1 MNSFNTDDPISAS
14 GAHFKSEY
22 ISASDDVELKVLQ
35 WQPKIKEPKEVVE
48 PVIFVSGWVS
58 HVSGWAELLEAMI
71 QKRRVFYIET
81 REKISARINKRKIR
95 VHDFTIA
102 NIALDIINVC
112 KSLPIE
118 LEQSMVIGSSF
129 GATALLE
136 ALKNNNLNVR
146 CAFLVGPNSE
156 FSAHPF
162 MRALLYLPVFSY
174 HFLKYFVLWYL
185 RTFRV
190 DAKKEPEQM
199 NRYNITLKTAH
210 PKRIKMSVRAAI
222 KYKLWPDL
230 ETVKIPTALAFA
242 PTDTLHSKD
251 NIEKIAK
258 TLPRG
263 QIITCPTNKYMH
275 SVDLLK
281 DIEDFIKTLNER
293 KQNGELM

>member
-1 MNSFNTDDPISAS
+1 MNFLNTDDPISAP

-22 ISASDDVELKVLQ
+22 ISVSDDVKLKVLQ
-35 WQPKIKEPKEVVE
+35 WQPKIKQPKKPVE
-48 PVIFVSGWVS
+48 SVIFVSGWIS
-58 HVSGWAELLEAMI
+58 HVSGWVELLSSMT

-81 REKISARINKRKIR
+81 REKISAQIKKKKIC
-95 VHDFTIA
+95 VNDFTLA
-102 NIALDIINVC
+102 NIALDIITIC
-112 KSLPIE
+112 RKLPIE
-118 LEQSMVIGSSF
+118 PEKSVVMGSSF

-136 ALKNNNLNVR
+136 ALKNKKLDVR

-162 MRALLYLPVFSY
+162 MKTLLYLPDFSY

-199 NRYNITLKTAH
+199 DRYKITIKTAH
-210 PKRIKMSVRAAI
+210 PRRIKMSVKAAM

-230 ETVKIPTALAFA
+230 ETVQIPTALAFA
-242 PTDTLHSKD
+242 PTDTLHSRD
-251 NIEKIAK
+251 NIKKIAQ
-258 TLPRG
+258 TLPNG

-275 SVDLLK
+275 SVELLK
-281 DIEDFIKTLNER
+281 DIEDFIKNIN
-293 KQNGELM
+293 K

>member
-1 MNSFNTDDPISAS
+1 MIPYLHQ
-14 GAHFKSEY
+14 GPHFKSEY
-22 ISASDDVELKVLQ
+22 ISASDDVKLKVLQ
-35 WQPKIKEPKEVVE
+35 WQPKIKQPNKADES
-48 PVIFVSGWVS
+48 VIFVPGWIS
-58 HVSGWAELLEAMI
+58 HVSGWAELLGSMT

-81 REKISARINKRKIR
+81 REKISAQIKKKKMCVN
-95 VHDFTIA
+95 DFTLA
-102 NIALDIINVC
+102 NIALDIITIC
-112 KSLPIE
+112 KKLPIK
-118 LEQSMVIGSSF
+118 LEDSIVMGSSF

-136 ALKNNNLNVR
+136 ALKNKNLNVR

-162 MRALLYLPVFSY
+162 MRALLYLPAFSY

-199 NRYNITLKTAH
+199 DRYKITIKIAH
-210 PKRIKMSVRAAI
+210 PRRIKMSVKAAM

-230 ETVKIPTALAFA
+230 ETVQIPTALAYA
-242 PTDTLHSKD
+242 PTDTLHSRG
-251 NIEKIAK
+251 NIKKIAQI
-258 TLPRG
+258 LPNG

-281 DIEDFIKTLNER
+281 DIDDFIENINK
-293 KQNGELM
+293 

>member
-1 MNSFNTDDPISAS
+1 MNSLNTDDPISAS

-35 WQPKIKEPKEVVE
+35 WRPKIKEPKEVVE

-58 HVSGWAELLEAMI
+58 HVSGWAELLEAMT

-81 REKISARINKRKIR
+81 REKISARINKGKIR
-95 VHDFTIA
+95 VNDFTIA

-112 KSLPIE
+112 KRLPIE
-118 LEQSMVIGSSF
+118 PKKSIVMGSSF

-136 ALKNNNLNVR
+136 ALKNNNFNVR

-156 FSAHPF
+156 FSAHPL
-162 MRALLYLPVFSY
+162 MQKLLYLPDFSY
-174 HFLKYFVLWYL
+174 HFLKYFILWYL

-199 NRYNITLKTAH
+199 CRYNITLKTAH
-210 PKRIKMSVRAAI
+210 PKRIKMSVKAAI

-230 ETVKIPTALAFA
+230 ETVQIPTALAFA
-242 PTDTLHSKD
+242 PTDTLHSRD
-251 NIEKIAK
+251 NIKKIAQ

-281 DIEDFIKTLNER
+281 DIEDFIKNIN
-293 KQNGELM
+293 K

>member
-118 LEQSMVIGSSF
+118 LERSMVIGSSF

-174 HFLKYFVLWYL
+174 QCSD
-185 RTFRV
+185 RP
-190 DAKKEPEQM
+190 AE
-199 NRYNITLKTAH
+199 
-210 PKRIKMSVRAAI
+210 
-222 KYKLWPDL
+222 
-230 ETVKIPTALAFA
+230 
-242 PTDTLHSKD
+242 
-251 NIEKIAK
+251 
-258 TLPRG
+258 
-263 QIITCPTNKYMH
+263 QIINFEFYITVPGQRVIDRGRRVEGIGVVLAKGKVNWFYLALRCHAGTK
-275 SVDLLK
+275 
-281 DIEDFIKTLNER
+281 
-293 KQNGELM
+293 